1 MSTYSKVDPS
11 TLGWVKSEIDE
22 TLKQAR
28 LALESF
34 AENPSD
40 KTRLRFCI
48 THLHQVVGTLVM
60 VELDGAV
67 LIARETE
74 RLAEAILNDKV
85 QAEPAVLDTLSRAI
99 VILPDYLTRL
109 QFGRPDIPLR
119 HLPLINE
126 LRAARGEKPLA
137 EHELFTPDLS
147 VRPPR
152 AAGVPLASVSEEE
165 YHATVRRLR
174 AVFQGALLDWLR
186 DPTRQDA
193 LARLGHVF
201 DELQALSRL
210 PAAEQLFW
218 VAGGLV
224 EALADEGLEATAER
238 KKLFA
243 RIDQLIKRLADGGDR
258 SELKRVC
265 ELITRAVLW
274 ELAHARS
281 QGERVSRLKQA
292 FGLEALL
299 AGALEEGAYV
309 EPPSP
314 EVLAAVS
321 QTLAQEIERAQ
332 DLLTTYFEPGHG
344 EAATLEALG
353 EILRRM
359 GGTLDMLGVAPLK
372 RLVDELATVTRI
384 LQQGELADPA
394 AASMPMAEGL
404 LLLETSTRDIPRSG
418 AEWARRIED
427 GVRALR
433 ALYAPEEAGGVP
445 DASGIE
451 VKETEL
457 TEGEFK
463 QLLDVVGHEI
473 GVNLARVEE
482 LLEGY
487 AVDPHRRQSL
497 AEIMPWLNQ
506 IEGALEILG
515 QTRAVALSEAARSR
529 IQALHDQKLEPTPA
543 VLDALAVCIGTIG
556 AYMEGL
562 RTGRRNL
569 DRLIDNAFAE
579 MERALAAAAAPAA
592 HSPSA
597 ADRRE
602 TPDHASLADRLE
614 TWLAAPGDA
623 EAGRRLE
630 EALARLVEAHGA
642 DDKRARIAAEMKQ
655 LVAMIAGGEAELN
668 EEATATLRQSLA
680 ALAALDSRAS
690 ALETHAAAPPP
701 PPPPVVPSHAKK
713 GPAPEELDDDIMEIF
728 IEDARDVL
736 NSIRK
741 NFDAWR
747 ADKNDKEALL
757 ELRRGYHTL
766 KGSGRMVGATVI
778 SELAWAVENMLNR
791 LRDGKIAWSE
801 AIVDLLARVQAALPA
816 LIDHLSGGPEPAVDV
831 EAMRAEADRLA
842 AGGESAGAAAA
853 AATTAAPAA
862 AATPAPV
869 EAVADLP
876 RLDGTLLEIFT
887 NEARGHLENLQK
899 EIAAC
904 RASGGCLV
912 TETLFRATHT
922 LAGNA
927 RSLSIPMMAEACSE
941 VERLLHDLRV
951 QNQPLTSAHLDLLTA
966 LAEAVAALIE
976 RLNRGETSSG
986 DCAARFAAITREA
999 RAEDARVHAEAEGG
1013 TDSAPAVAA
1022 TEPEGSSSAA
1032 EAIGPGEDEAMQT
1045 EEISIETPAAP
1056 EARLEGQGTKAE
1068 GAKETLPLA
1077 SDSAAGEDRLDPELI
1092 EIFREEAVDLVAALD
1107 ELLARLRA
1115 RPAEREALHELK
1127 RVLHTLKGGAR
1138 MAGAFSMGHLAHA
1151 TETLL
1156 KNVEDGQLAPSSE
1169 LFDALDEVHD
1179 ALVAMLDRL
1188 ERGQPLPDVRA
1199 LIDRIATLAGLPPAT
1214 AAASSAAPPAG
1225 PASVATPPLS
1235 EPAAG
1240 NAAATGSAVGG
1251 PMPAEPLA
1259 VTAMGESAAAL
1270 AALDDER
1277 REEEREPGTGAR
1289 HWPETLERRGQIR
1302 VRTDLLNELVNYAGE
1317 VSISRARM
1325 EQQIW
1330 RFRDNLQELAR
1341 NVTRFREQ
1349 IRELEIQSESQILY
1363 RPASE
1368 LGGDTQSEFDPLEF
1382 DRYSR
1387 LQQLTRQLAESLH
1400 DLATI
1405 QSHLG
1410 TFVGEAETV
1419 LAQQARLNTELQE
1432 GLMRTRMVSFA
1443 TQAGRL
1449 RHIVRTT
1456 ARELGKRVELVLE
1469 GAEVELDRTV
1479 LERMIGPFEHMIR
1492 NSIDHGIEPAEV
1504 RRQRGKPVTGRIT
1517 IAVAQEGTEI
1527 VIRFADDGAGL
1538 NIEAIR
1544 AKAIERGLM
1553 SPDTVMN
1560 DEELVQFILMPGFST
1575 ASQVTQVSGRGVGM
1589 DVVLSE
1595 VKQLGGS
1602 MSVDSRPGQGTTF
1615 LIRLPLT
1622 LSITQALMVQ
1632 VADQLFAVPLSAVS
1646 NIIEVPRDRL
1656 ASINVGK
1663 NPLLNWNERVYP
1675 FVDLA
1680 TRLGIQGGAAHN
1692 GKKVPVLIG
1701 RTGTRE
1707 IAIAVD
1713 GLAGAREIVVKP
1725 LGPQL
1730 SEIKGL
1736 AGATILGDGRVVL
1749 ILDIAGL
1756 WYREDVIHLER
1767 ARGGEKAAAAAAT
1780 AERRQPPVIMVVD
1793 DSLTVRKVTGKHL
1806 QRRGMEVMTAKD
1818 GVDAVEQLRE
1828 RVPDLMLV
1836 DIEMPRMD
1844 GYELTQRVRSDERTR
1859 HVPIIMITSRAGA
1872 KHRQKALNLGVDL
1885 YMTKPYQEEE
1895 LFKKIDELLK
1905 RRG

>member
-34 AENPSD
+34 AENPGD
-40 KTRLRFCI
+40 KSWLRFCM

-60 VELDGAV
+60 VELDGAA
-67 LIARETE
+67 LIAREAE
-74 RLAEAILNDKV
+74 RLAEAVLNDKV
-85 QAEPAVLDTLSRAI
+85 QPEPAILDALSRSI
-99 VILPDYLTRL
+99 VILPDYLARL

-119 HLPLINE
+119 HLPLVNE
-126 LRAARGEKPLA
+126 LRAARGEPPLL

-152 AAGVPLASVSEEE
+152 APGARLVSLPEEE
-165 YHATVRRLR
+165 YPAAVRRQR
-174 AVFQGALLDWLR
+174 AAFQSALLDWLR
-186 DPTRQDA
+186 DPARRDA
-193 LARLGHVF
+193 LARLGAVL
-201 DELQALSRL
+201 DELQALARL

-224 EALADEGLEATAER
+224 EALSEEGLEATAER

-243 RIDQLIKRLADGGDR
+243 RIDQQIKRLADGSDR
-258 SELKRVC
+258 SELRRTC
-265 ELITRAVLW
+265 EDVTRAILW
-274 ELAHARS
+274 ELAHARV
-281 QGERVSRLKQA
+281 QGERVRQLNQA

-299 AGALEEGAYV
+299 AGALAEGTFA

-314 EVLAAVS
+314 EVLASVS
-321 QTLAQEIERAQ
+321 QALSEEIERAQ
-332 DLLTTYFEPGHG
+332 DLLATYFEPGHG
-344 EAATLEALG
+344 EAATLEALDQ
-353 EILRRM
+353 ILHRM
-359 GGTLDMLGVAPLK
+359 GGTLEMLGVTPLK
-372 RLVDELATVTRI
+372 RLVDELVTVTQALRKGAI
-384 LQQGELADPA
+384 ADPA

-418 AEWARRIED
+418 NEWARRIEE
-427 GVRALR
+427 GIRALR
-433 ALYAPEEAGGVP
+433 VLYAPEGEAGRP
-445 DASGIE
+445 DLAGIE
-451 VKETEL
+451 VEEAVL
-457 TEGEFK
+457 TEGELK
-463 QLLDVVGHEI
+463 QLLEVVGHEI

-487 AVDPHRRQSL
+487 AADTRRREAL
-497 AEIMPWLNQ
+497 AEITPLLHQ

-515 QTRAVALSEAARSR
+515 QSRAVALTEAARER
-529 IQALHDQKLEPTPA
+529 LEALYRETLAPSPA

-556 AYMEGL
+556 AYVDGL
-562 RTGRRNL
+562 KSGRRHL
-569 DRLIDNAFAE
+569 DSLVDNALSE
-579 MERALAAAAAPAA
+579 MERALAAAPSSAPPTAGGGRGAPGVDAAAL
-592 HSPSA
+592 S
-597 ADRRE
+597 E
-602 TPDHASLADRLE
+602 RLE
-614 TWLAAPGDA
+614 AWLAAPGDA
-623 EAGRRLE
+623 EAARRLE
-630 EALARLVEAHGA
+630 ASLAELGQAYQAE
-642 DDKRARIAAEMKQ
+642 DKRARIAAEMQ
-655 LVAMIAGGEAELN
+655 RLVAMVAAGEAELN
-668 EEATATLRQSLA
+668 EEVCATLRQSLA
-680 ALAALDSRAS
+680 ALNT
-690 ALETHAAAPPP
+690 LEARHPAAAAAAPPPP

-713 GPAPEELDDDIMEIF
+713 GPSPDELDDDIMEIF

-736 NSIRK
+736 DAIRK
-741 NFDAWR
+741 NFETWR
-747 ADKNDKEALL
+747 ADKDDKEAFL

-791 LRDGKIAWSE
+791 LRDGKIAWSQE
-801 AIVDLLARVQAALPA
+801 IVELLARVEEALPA
-816 LIDHLSGGPEPAVDV
+816 LIDSLRGGPEPAVDV
-831 EAMRAEADRLA
+831 EALRAEADRLA
-842 AGGESAGAAAA
+842 GGGAVAPPRAAGAAAA
-853 AATTAAPAA
+853 AAPPAA
-862 AATPAPV
+862 GATPATV
-869 EAVADLP
+869 DDLP
-876 RLDGTLLEIFT
+876 QLDGTLLEIFT
-887 NEARGHLENLQK
+887 SEARGHLDHLHR

-927 RSLSIPMMAEACSE
+927 RSLSIPMMAEACYE
-941 VERLLHDLRV
+941 VERLLHDLRA
-951 QNQPLTSAHLDLLTA
+951 QNQPLATEQLDLLSA
-966 LAEAVAALIE
+966 LAETVAALIE

-986 DCAARFAAITREA
+986 DCAARFAEITHRA
-999 RAEDARVHAEAEGG
+999 RAESARLHARSPAAEDGTEPTAAAPSPPPPPPSEDDAR
-1013 TDSAPAVAA
+1013 AP
-1022 TEPEGSSSAA
+1022 A
-1032 EAIGPGEDEAMQT
+1032 EAIAVEAPVT
-1045 EEISIETPAAP
+1045 EEASQEGRETQPQAPSPSSPLAAVSPAA
-1056 EARLEGQGTKAE
+1056 
-1068 GAKETLPLA
+1068 
-1077 SDSAAGEDRLDPELI
+1077 EDRIDPELI
-1092 EIFREEAVDLVAALD
+1092 EIFREEAVDLIAALD
-1107 ELLARLRA
+1107 ETLSRWRV

-1138 MAGAFSMGHLAHA
+1138 MAGVFSMGNLAHA

-1156 KNVEDGQLAPSSE
+1156 KNVEDGRLEPSGT
-1169 LFDALDEVHD
+1169 LFDHLDEVHD

-1188 ERGQPLPDVRA
+1188 QQGRPLPDVRA
-1199 LIDRIATLAGLPPAT
+1199 LSEQIAALAGGMPPPAT
-1214 AAASSAAPPAG
+1214 ACAPTPHSEPPEARGGDGGGPVSADPPPA
-1225 PASVATPPLS
+1225 AV
-1235 EPAAG
+1235 AAG
-1240 NAAATGSAVGG
+1240 ATAENETAAG
-1251 PMPAEPLA
+1251 ML
-1259 VTAMGESAAAL
+1259 AAL
-1270 AALDDER
+1270 ADER
-1277 REEEREPGTGAR
+1277 REEEPEAAASAR
-1289 HWPETLERRGQIR
+1289 HWPESLERRGQIR

-1325 EQQIW
+1325 EQKIW
-1330 RFRDNLQELAR
+1330 SFRDNLQELAR
-1341 NVTRFREQ
+1341 NVARFREQ

-1368 LGGDTQSEFDPLEF
+1368 LTGDSQSEFDPLEF

-1400 DLATI
+1400 DLTTI
-1405 QSHLG
+1405 QNHLG
-1410 TFVGEAETV
+1410 SFVGEAETV

-1504 RRQRGKPVTGRIT
+1504 RRRRGKPVSGRIT
-1517 IAVAQEGTEI
+1517 ISVAQEGTEI

-1538 NIEAIR
+1538 DIEAIR

-1560 DEELVQFILMPGFST
+1560 DDELVQFILMPGFST
-1575 ASQVTQVSGRGVGM
+1575 ASQVTHVSGRGVGM
-1589 DVVLSE
+1589 DVVHNE

-1602 MSVDSRPGQGTTF
+1602 MSVDTKPGQGTTF
-1615 LIRLPLT
+1615 IIRLPLT

-1646 NIIEVPRDRL
+1646 NIIEVPVERI
-1656 ASINVGK
+1656 AAITVGK
-1663 NPLLNWNERVYP
+1663 NPLLNWNEKVYP
-1675 FVDLA
+1675 FVNLA
-1680 TRLGIQGGAAHN
+1680 ARLGIHGGAVRN

-1707 IAIAVD
+1707 IAIQVD
-1713 GLAGAREIVVKP
+1713 GLAGAREIVVKS

-1756 WYREDVIHLER
+1756 WYREDAIHLEQR
-1767 ARGGEKAAAAAAT
+1767 ATAAGQATAAAAAAAAD
-1780 AERRQPPVIMVVD
+1780 AELRARPLIMVVD

-1806 QRRGMEVMTAKD
+1806 QKRGMEVMTAKD

-1844 GYELTQRVRSDERTR
+1844 GYELTQRVRGDERTR

-1872 KHRQKALNLGVDL
+1872 KHRQKALSLGVNL

-1895 LFKKIDELLK
+1895 LFKNIDALL
-1905 RRG
+1905 RTRAARSEGRA